1 MQYLPVENNSVDQEE
16 GFICR
21 GLLFLGASI
30 LKKVFYSMWIFCK
43 HEFEGIGCN

>member
-30 LKKVFYSMWIFCK
+30 LKKVFYSMWIFVNMNLR
-43 HEFEGIGCN
+43 G